1 VAVTTEAQSG
11 VLGAAARI
19 VLRGNACPV
28 VHALLKGVRF
38 VEVQIVTFPETKVAA
53 IEHWGQA
60 SLEHDTVRKLVAWKL
75 EQKLFD
81 PAKYRSYGVHYTDPR
96 TTPASE
102 HHVGGPCARTWRQ
115 RFPRAGLRGSRICRC
130 LAMAATGVAQTT
142 GRRPQPFGGV
152 VALELAGRH
161 VEAPSGIVIA
171 SCFHGQASWDQL
183 ARWWKDSAKMTSG
196 PPCELGLEGIVSK

>member
-60 SLEHDTVRKLVAWKL
+60 SLAHDTVRKLVAWKL

-102 HHVGGPCARTWRQ
+102 HHVGGPSARTWRQ
-115 RFPRAGLRGSRICRC
+115 RFPEQDYAVAGFADAWQWQQLGSRKP
-130 LAMAATGVAQTT
+130 LVVDHSLLVEWSLLSLPAVTS
-142 GRRPQPFGGV
+142 RR
-152 VALELAGRH
+152 LR
-161 VEAPSGIVIA
+161 
-171 SCFHGQASWDQL
+171 
-183 ARWWKDSAKMTSG
+183 
-196 PPCELGLEGIVSK
+196 VS